1 MLAACTALLIAT
13 NLPSAHA
20 QKWTIDPSVAVE
32 STVTDNVDL
41 VSSDRRRSDWVNQFT
56 PAVSFTE
63 RGAHTQF
70 QGSISVPILVYLRT
84 GSENNYVAP
93 AVNIAGTV
101 EAIDRW
107 LYIDAAADVSQQ
119 FLSPFGAQ
127 PTNLSSATQNRYT
140 AQSYRISPYIKRSL
154 ADGIDYEV
162 RQSSLW
168 TDANAT
174 GIQNSG
180 RAFTNEV
187 SGHVGREARP
197 VGWRAE
203 YNWTDSDFQ
212 DSRGSETLQIGR
224 VRGLHRPDPAVEV
237 SASVGYEDNDFFFT
251 QERGVTYGAGIRW
264 HPNERT
270 GVDAM
275 WEHRFFG
282 ASYHVTADHR
292 TPLSVWSIS
301 ASRDLSTY
309 PQQIASLPQGS
320 NVSALL
326 NSLFS
331 SQFPDPTQRQS
342 FVDQIIRERGLPA
355 TLNSP
360 VSLFSRQ
367 TTLVESFNA
376 TAGLIGARNSIF
388 FTAYRLRNQPVQSP
402 ENANLSQLLTD
413 LLDNTQLGTNVVW
426 SHQLTPIARFSAAA
440 DWSRTTANSEPNQVT
455 RQYSLRAV
463 VSTALSTLTNVYAGV
478 RYQDSNTDVFDSYRE
493 LAAFVGLT
501 HTFH

>member
-1 MLAACTALLIAT
+1 MAITRPIKRASARLAGCASIRPRHQPSEYYAARRCLLAACTALLIAT

-402 ENANLSQLLTD
+402 
-413 LLDNTQLGTNVVW
+413 
-426 SHQLTPIARFSAAA
+426 
-440 DWSRTTANSEPNQVT
+440 
-455 RQYSLRAV
+455 
-463 VSTALSTLTNVYAGV
+463 
-478 RYQDSNTDVFDSYRE
+478 
-493 LAAFVGLT
+493 
-501 HTFH
+501 